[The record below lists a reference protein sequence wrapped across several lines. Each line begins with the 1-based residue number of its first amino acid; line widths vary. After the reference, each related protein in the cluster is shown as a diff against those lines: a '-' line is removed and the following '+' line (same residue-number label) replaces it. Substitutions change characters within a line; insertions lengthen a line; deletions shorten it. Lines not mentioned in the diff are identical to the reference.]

1 MEEQTRYPGKY
12 CKFTLNGR
20 VVKSCL
26 SSSSIPVTS
35 YYLLKIIN
43 FFFVSAITNFQL
55 DKIEFKMKLQ
65 FHFSYSQRSERKF
78 VVMFYVLDFLLSK
91 LCLW

>member
-65 FHFSYSQRSERKF
+65 FHF
-78 VVMFYVLDFLLSK
+78 FLPLSTK
-91 LCLW
+91 LISDALCFSK